1 MASDGTTKDSK
12 GAVLENPLSGS
23 PTVVEWMQ
31 EIELGYN
38 APAPLPKVCFGCGKE
53 TSAAPNTK
61 LSKCAKCSVA
71 AYCSKECQVS
81 DWKSGKHRLAC
92 PSYARA
98 ATTPISEDVRKAIRN
113 DLYSRIRFYACPYAV
128 FRTRDLGRGF
138 LFLQSDK
145 TLQDMSVYIPKD
157 FSGRNTGTRSIL
169 IHFLTLGEF
178 DTELS
183 KEDFELS
190 LVRTKLKEAIE
201 QYDEEKE
208 MVLLCKF
215 RCGHMALGKAVLVP
229 DFKICQKLGH
239 DYYANN
245 PSGALQLNLD
255 DM

>member
-1 MASDGTTKDSK
+1 MASEESS
-12 GAVLENPLSGS
+12 GAVLKNPLSGA

-31 EIELGYN
+31 ELELGYN
-38 APAPLPKVCFGCGKE
+38 APAPCSKVCFHCGRE
-53 TSAAPNTK
+53 ANPPTTK

-71 AYCSKECQVS
+71 AYCSKECQVA
-81 DWKSGKHRLAC
+81 DWKVGQHRLAC

-98 ATTPISEDVRKAIRN
+98 ATTPIRKETQEAIRN

-128 FRTRDLGRGF
+128 FRAKDLGRGF

-145 TLQDMSVYIPKD
+145 TLQDMSAYIPKD
-157 FSGRNTGTRSIL
+157 FMGRSTGTRSIL

-178 DTELS
+178 DSELS

-190 LVRTKLKEAIE
+190 LVRTKLKEAIDI
-201 QYDEEKE
+201 YDDGKE
-208 MVLLCKF
+208 VVLLFKF
-215 RCGHMALGKAVLVP
+215 RCGHMAVGKAVLVP
-229 DFKICQKLGH
+229 DYNICEKLGQ
-239 DYYANN
+239 DYYADN